1 MKVAVIG
8 TGYVGLVVGAGLA
21 ETGNSV
27 TCVDINEERIRLL
40 MEGVIPIFEPGLES
54 MVKRNFE
61 SGRLRFTTD
70 TTKAVSDNLVI
81 FLAVPTPMGE
91 DGSADLKHV
100 LDAAAEVASG
110 INEFKVIVDK
120 STVPVG
126 TAGKVQELIAGL
138 TDKPFAVVSNPEFL
152 KEGNAVGD
160 FLKPDRV
167 VIGCDDKEAEKI
179 ISELYAPFVRTG
191 HPILTMSPQSAELT
205 KYAANAL
212 LATKIS
218 FINELAVLCDQ
229 LGADVNEVRQ
239 GIGTDCRIGPS
250 FLFPGMGFGGSC
262 FPKDLRALYY
272 TAQLNEVE
280 LKVVQASINAN
291 EVQKQYIPQKIFNHF
306 SGNMSGLTIAVWG
319 LAFKANTDDIRESP
333 ALPLLDFLLENGV
346 TVNTYDPQAMDATKG
361 IYKNRLNF
369 HSSVYSA
376 VENADALVIAT
387 EWNEFRHPDFEKI
400 QRSMKQPLVF
410 DGRNLFS
417 ANAMKDL
424 GFVYYS
430 VGQQN

>member
-1 MKVAVIG
+1 LKVAVIG

-40 MEGVIPIFEPGLES
+40 KEGVIPIFEPGLES
-54 MVKRNFE
+54 MVRRNFE
-61 SGRLRFTTD
+61 SGRLKFTTD
-70 TTKAVSDNLVI
+70 TVKAVSENLVI

-126 TAGKVQELIAGL
+126 TAAKVQKLIAGL

-167 VIGCDDKEAEKI
+167 VIGCDNAEAETI

-239 GIGTDCRIGPS
+239 GIGTDSRIGPN

-262 FPKDLRALYY
+262 FPKDLRALNY
-272 TAQLNEVE
+272 TAQQNGVE
-280 LKVVQASINAN
+280 LRVVKAAIDAN
-291 EVQKQYIPQKIFNHF
+291 EVQKNYIPQKISKHF
-306 SGNMSGLTIAVWG
+306 SGNMNGLTIAVWG

-333 ALPLLDFLLENGV
+333 AMPLLDFLLENGV
-346 TVNTYDPQAMDATKG
+346 TINAYDPQAMDATKK
-361 IYKNRLNF
+361 IYKDQLNF
-369 HSSVYSA
+369 HSSVYDA
-376 VENADALVIAT
+376 VDNADALVIAT

-400 QRSMKQPLVF
+400 LRSMKQPIVF

-417 ANAMKDL
+417 TKAMEKL

-430 VGQQN
+430 VGQQI

>member
-40 MEGVIPIFEPGLES
+40 KEGVIPIFEPGLES
-54 MVKRNFE
+54 MVRRNFE
-61 SGRLRFTTD
+61 SGRLKFTTD
-70 TTKAVSDNLVI
+70 TVKAVSENLVI

-126 TAGKVQELIAGL
+126 TAAKVQKLIAGL

-167 VIGCDDKEAEKI
+167 VIGCDNAEAETI

-239 GIGTDCRIGPS
+239 GIGTDSRIGPN

-262 FPKDLRALYY
+262 FPKDLRALNY
-272 TAQLNEVE
+272 TAQQNGVE
-280 LKVVQASINAN
+280 LRVVKAAIDAN
-291 EVQKQYIPQKIFNHF
+291 EVQKNYIPQKISKHF
-306 SGNMSGLTIAVWG
+306 SGNMNGLTIAVWG

-333 ALPLLDFLLENGV
+333 AMPLLDFLLENGV
-346 TVNTYDPQAMDATKG
+346 TINAYDPQAMDATKK
-361 IYKNRLNF
+361 IYKDQLNF
-369 HSSVYSA
+369 HSSVYDA
-376 VENADALVIAT
+376 VDNADALVIAT

-400 QRSMKQPLVF
+400 LRSMKQPIVF

-417 ANAMKDL
+417 TKAMEKL

-430 VGQQN
+430 VGQQI